1 MKKNQQGFSIL
12 ELVLA
17 AGLFSV
23 FAAGISLAAFQ
34 GMNFEQKAV
43 QIQTARQWA
52 EEGIEAARAIRS
64 QSFDALADTDGSGLN
79 FSDGKWSLTSDH
91 DSWEGYT
98 RIIMIQSARRDS
110 DGNIVSDGG
119 QEDADM
125 KLVTSQVTRGDLT
138 VEFST
143 YFSRREIVPL
153 NP

>member
-1 MKKNQQGFSIL
+1 
-12 ELVLA
+12 
-17 AGLFSV
+17 
-23 FAAGISLAAFQ
+23 
-34 GMNFEQKAV
+34 
-43 QIQTARQWA
+43 
-52 EEGIEAARAIRS
+52 
-64 QSFDALADTDGSGLN
+64 
-79 FSDGKWSLTSDH
+79 
-91 DSWEGYT
+91 
-98 RIIMIQSARRDS
+98 MIQSARRDS